1 MFVKFWFSVRE
12 MQNGSWHTQDW
23 IEGIHGIWFHLF
35 GVQFDAI
42 QFAEMAIFKIG
53 TFYSNWVAS
62 HFLYIKQG

>member
-1 MFVKFWFSVRE
+1 ML
-12 MQNGSWHTQDW
+12 
-23 IEGIHGIWFHLF
+23 WFHLF

-53 TFYSNWVAS
+53 TFLSNWVAS